1 MIVTTKLGDLE
12 RGELPIVGTFC
23 EIRWTSSNIMAK
35 RQCEKCVYL
44 VRGAHGPLVCVELVY
59 DAIEG
64 IGGQDKIYW
73 VPVEAI
79 QVMRVLTIAQ
89 AQARMDRLEREA
101 MGDSPKD

>member
-1 MIVTTKLGDLE
+1 
-12 RGELPIVGTFC
+12 
-23 EIRWTSSNIMAK
+23 
-35 RQCEKCVYL
+35 
-44 VRGAHGPLVCVELVY
+44 VELVY